1 MPDHLNRFQE
11 AQRVQ
16 TSMLAASEK
25 KVLLWLAER
34 MPRAIN
40 SDHLTV
46 LGMLAMAAAGACYAY
61 ARVNKWALLAV
72 IVCLAINW
80 LGDSLDGTLARYRN
94 QQRPRYGFYV
104 DHIVDSI
111 SAVFLLGGLG
121 LSGYMSMWVAVL
133 LLVTYFLLSIE
144 VYLATYAIG
153 TFRIS
158 FFAFGP
164 TELRILLAMG
174 NIALLLRNPVV
185 HLFNHNWLLFDVG
198 GVIGAV
204 GMVLIFV
211 FSTIRNTRRLY
222 QEEKLR

>member
-1 MPDHLNRFQE
+1 MHSYLKQFQE
-11 AQRVQ
+11 ARRVQ

-34 MPRAIN
+34 MPRAVN
-40 SDHLTV
+40 SDHLTA
-46 LGMLAMAAAGACYAY
+46 LGMIAMLGAGLCYAY
-61 ARVNKWALLAV
+61 SRWNQWALVGV

-80 LGDSLDGTLARYRN
+80 VGDSLDGTLARFRN

-104 DHIVDSI
+104 DHIVDSV
-111 SAVFLLGGLG
+111 SAIFLLGGLG
-121 LSGYMSMWVAVL
+121 LSGYMSMRVAVL

-144 VYLATYAIG
+144 VYLSTYAVG

-164 TELRILLAMG
+164 TELRILLAIG

-185 HLFNHNWLLFDVG
+185 HLFGHNWLLFDVG
-198 GVIGAV
+198 GVIGAA
-204 GMVLIFV
+204 GMVLIFL
-211 FSTIRNTRRLY
+211 FSAIKNTRQLYNQERLP
-222 QEEKLR
+222 